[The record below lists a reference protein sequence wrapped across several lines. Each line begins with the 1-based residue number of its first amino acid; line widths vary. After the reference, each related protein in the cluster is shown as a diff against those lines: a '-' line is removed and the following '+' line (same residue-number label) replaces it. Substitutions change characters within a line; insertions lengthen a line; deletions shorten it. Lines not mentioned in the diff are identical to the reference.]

1 MRSIHLPYEIILYI
15 ISFLKPINIFKKYN
29 YYLSYKND
37 RIINLFNSNNKF
49 FLIKSN
55 WMFIEKIS
63 NYQDDYII
71 YAKQSHKNLSNIYK
85 KYDHYMIELNNYYN
99 KEFILY
105 CNNLIE
111 KVSDFA
117 YKNSESIFGRKIE
130 SDIIKLNHIENISFF
145 RNLFFFRYRKC
156 ENNML
161 IKYVN
166 GGNIDLEKDL
176 YKNIP
181 VIFTFNINIIFVEN
195 KFIINN
201 YVRDIEF
208 IKMND
213 VTPNINININ
223 NCKNSFKELLKLSHL
238 LSMKISNK

>member
-1 MRSIHLPYEIILYI
+1 MKIIHLPYEIILYI
-15 ISFLKPINIFKKYN
+15 ISFMKPINIFKKYN

-37 RIINLFNSNNKF
+37 RIINLFNLNNQS

-71 YAKQSHKNLSNIYK
+71 YAKQSHKNLNNIYK
-85 KYDHYMIELNNYYN
+85 RYDHYMIELNNYYN
-99 KEFILY
+99 REFIIY
-105 CNNLIE
+105 FNNLIE
-111 KVSDFA
+111 KISDFA
-117 YKNSESIFGRKIE
+117 YKNSESIFGHKIE

-156 ENNML
+156 ENN
-161 IKYVN
+161 I
-166 GGNIDLEKDL
+166 LERDI
-176 YKNIP
+176 YKSIP
-181 VIFTFNINIIFVEN
+181 VVFTFNINIIFVGN

-213 VTPNINININ
+213 ITPNINININ
-223 NCKNSFKELLKLSHL
+223 NCKDSFKELLKLSHL

>member
-1 MRSIHLPYEIILYI
+1 MRSIDLPYEIILYI
-15 ISFLKPINIFKKYN
+15 ISFLKPRNIFKKYN
-29 YYLSYKND
+29 YYISYKND
-37 RIINLFNSNNKF
+37 RIINLFNSDNKA

-85 KYDHYMIELNNYYN
+85 KYNHYMIELNNYYN
-99 KEFILY
+99 KEFIIY
-105 CNNLIE
+105 FDNLIE

-117 YKNSESIFGRKIE
+117 SKNSESIFGYKID

-145 RNLFFFRYRKC
+145 RNLFFFRYRKY
-156 ENNML
+156 ENIN
-161 IKYVN
+161 
-166 GGNIDLEKDL
+166 LEKDL

-181 VIFTFNINIIFVEN
+181 IVFTFNINIIFVGN

-201 YVRDIEF
+201 YVKNMEF
-208 IKMND
+208 IKIND
-213 VTPNINININ
+213 ITSNIN
-223 NCKNSFKELLKLSHL
+223 NYKNSFNELMKLSHL
-238 LSMKISNK
+238 LSMRL